1 MLALGVGG
9 HCCDDHDS
17 EFSLEMTRSLFN
29 VQQLDTRRAAVAPVV
44 IDVYANPAAS
54 VQPQYY

>member
-17 EFSLEMTRSLFN
+17 EFWLKMTRLLFN
-29 VQQLDTRRAAVAPVV
+29 GQQLDTRRAAVTAVV

>member
-9 HCCDDHDS
+9 HCCDDRDS

-29 VQQLDTRRAAVAPVV
+29 GQRLDTRRAAVAPVV
-44 IDVYANPAAS
+44 SDVYANPAAS
-54 VQPQYY
+54 V